1 MLGKRM
7 DVGHTSV
14 IEHFFLGES
23 WRLNTLADLS
33 SKLRKTTH
41 LISKFIYSN
50 PTDYSVID
58 SHPAFRIC
66 AYKRKGVT
74 TIKKA
79 LNFQSCANFSFHFVQ
94 GFFRFIWEPCY
105 NAILAASCFFSS
117 ALLGVW
123 ITEMFIYSMHI
134 NNYHDIIMFN
144 FRLYAVLIFLCPSDV
159 HCRSI
164 WHPFNSCF
172 HTFLGAQFPRKMIC
186 WIDPYQNLAR
196 TW

>member
-1 MLGKRM
+1 MRKTLCPPSPIGVQRPQRPKNQVTYTIRSIPSLLGKYEMLSKMRAQCSANGWM
-7 DVGHTSV
+7 SDILPLSS
-14 IEHFFLGES
+14 IFFLGES

-33 SKLRKTTH
+33 SKLRKTLH

-123 ITEMFIYSMHI
+123 ITERY
-134 NNYHDIIMFN
+134 
-144 FRLYAVLIFLCPSDV
+144 
-159 HCRSI
+159 
-164 WHPFNSCF
+164 
-172 HTFLGAQFPRKMIC
+172 
-186 WIDPYQNLAR
+186 
-196 TW
+196 